1 MSTTT
6 YEFPYD
12 GAKEMLLVE
21 DVDSKEFLVGL
32 FKAMYDELSIPN
44 LKRNRQLSVCRS
56 EIQLNN
62 HSINRCYM
70 EANKPCNSGFLLP
83 FFPLVDRRSHFL

>member
-44 LKRNRQLSVCRS
+44 LKRNRQLSVFRYDK
-56 EIQLNN
+56 N
-62 HSINRCYM
+62 
-70 EANKPCNSGFLLP
+70 
-83 FFPLVDRRSHFL
+83 